1 VRGLTA
7 GYAGSAVLHGVD
19 LAVNGAEVV
28 AVLGR
33 NGVGKSTLVST
44 VMGLIRPY
52 GGSVRIDGRDYAG
65 RRPDAVARAGVGLV
79 PQGRRVFAP
88 LTVSEHL
95 TSALRRAHGGWTR
108 ERVLELLPQL
118 AGRLRH
124 RGDQLSG
131 GEQQMLAIARAL
143 LTNPR
148 LLLLDEP
155 SEGLAPALVRQVR
168 GVVRELAGGGIGV
181 LLVEQDVRLALSVAR
196 PGGRDGQGPHRG
208 GRPDRRLH
216 RRSGPRP
223 GAARSVESLIP
234 GRLRA

>member
-1 VRGLTA
+1 VSDPLLEVRGLTA

-19 LAVNGAEVV
+19 LSVAGSEVV

-33 NGVGKSTLVST
+33 NGMGKSTLVNA

-52 GGSVRIDGRDYAG
+52 AGSVSVAGVDLAG
-65 RRPDAVARAGVGLV
+65 RTPDVVARAGVGLV

-88 LTVSEHL
+88 LTVDEHL
-95 TSALRRAHGGWTR
+95 RISARRRTGEWNR
-108 ERVLELLPQL
+108 QRVLDLLPRL
-118 AGRLRH
+118 GERLRH

-155 SEGLAPALVRQVR
+155 SDGLAPAIVLQVGEVIR
-168 GVVRELAGGGIGV
+168 TLAGSGIAI
-181 LLVEQDVRLALSVAR
+181 LLVEQNLRLAFAVASR
-196 PGGRDGQGPHRG
+196 IAVMEKGRVVLDTSTE
-208 GRPDRRLH
+208 DF
-216 RRSGPRP
+216 
-223 GAARSVESLIP
+223 
-234 GRLRA
+234 RADPSRAHALLGV